1 MGQRVSVE
9 RGNGAEPEERTERVG
24 QTLRIEDV
32 GDHVEVTLD
41 RPDTKNAIDADMISD
56 LHGLCERLEREP
68 RTMILSGGS
77 DGVFAGGADIAQL
90 RERRRDD
97 ALAGINLN
105 LFNRIRALPM
115 PTIAAVDGY
124 ALGGGAELS
133 YACDL
138 RIATPRTQ
146 FGQPEPGLGII
157 AGAGATFRLVRLL
170 GESVAKQVLLGG
182 DWIDADRALAL
193 GLVGSV
199 VEPSELA
206 GEARKLAEKIG
217 RSSAIA
223 LRMTK
228 LAVDADEAA
237 HPQIDLAIQA
247 LLFEDDEKFRR
258 MTAFLERKKS

>member
-1 MGQRVSVE
+1 MSMDEKTFPSLRVH
-9 RGNGAEPEERTERVG
+9 GADDR
-24 QTLRIEDV
+24 
-32 GDHVEVTLD
+32 VEVTLD
-41 RPDTKNAIDADMISD
+41 RPDTRNAIDAAMIDD
-56 LHGLCERLEREP
+56 LHGLCAQLEREP
-68 RTMILSGGS
+68 RTMILTGGS

-97 ALAGINLN
+97 ALSGINLH

-138 RIATPRTQ
+138 RIATPRTR

-157 AGAGATFRLVRLL
+157 AGAGATSRLVRLL
-170 GESVAKQVLLGG
+170 GESVAKQILLAGE
-182 DWIDADRALAL
+182 WMDADRALAL
-193 GLVGSV
+193 GLVHSV
-199 VEPSELA
+199 AEPDALLDTARALA
-206 GEARKLAEKIG
+206 QKMA
-217 RSSAIA
+217 RSSALA

-237 HPQIDLAIQA
+237 HPRIDLAIQA
-247 LLFEDDEKFRR
+247 LLFEDEEKFRR
-258 MTAFLERKKS
+258 MTAFLERRKEKKQP